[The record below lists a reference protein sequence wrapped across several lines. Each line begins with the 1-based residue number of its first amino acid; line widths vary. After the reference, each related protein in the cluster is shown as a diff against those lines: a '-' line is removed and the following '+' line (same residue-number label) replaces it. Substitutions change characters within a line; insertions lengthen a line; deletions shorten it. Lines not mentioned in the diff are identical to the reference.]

1 MSTPTKP
8 DLRPQAPTKDQLR
21 AMLAQAVRDTQ
32 PELNPVTDQA
42 PVPKAMRRARPT
54 KGGPAT
60 LAAKGREGRGPPVRL
75 RARVRN
81 SLRRST
87 IGRRIGPWFY

>member
-1 MSTPTKP
+1 MSTSPKPYTK
-8 DLRPQAPTKDQLR
+8 PQAPTKDQLR
-21 AMLAQAVRDTQ
+21 AMLAQAVRNTQ

-60 LAAKGREGRGPPVRL
+60 LAAKGREGRG
-75 RARVRN
+75 
-81 SLRRST
+81 
-87 IGRRIGPWFY
+87 

>member
-1 MSTPTKP
+1 MTAPSKP
-8 DLRPQAPTKDQLR
+8 YVKPQAPTKDQLR

-60 LAAKGREGRGPPVRL
+60 LAAKGREGRG
-75 RARVRN
+75 
-81 SLRRST
+81 
-87 IGRRIGPWFY
+87 